1 MLSMGP
7 LCPKHEVFQQISNVS
22 GATLPPLELLQRAGT
37 SWERRETRSEYAP
50 LWTAQIDTLG
60 IVGLDASNMPHFL
73 DQLER

>member
-60 IVGLDASNMPHFL
+60 IVGRDASNMPPL
-73 DQLER
+73 SRPT